1 MPKNSLR
8 LFTVSLHDGQMREP
22 QPWEAAQLRPIV
34 GKAADGTKTTTKPPA
49 VDYLEQL
56 IYDLDTRGTTPHVF
70 GQAKAEDDEEDVV
83 ATKGHVVRWSS
94 TGRTGTVLRL
104 KFEAGPITEEGVL
117 VDPDGKSADLDLGS
131 QRRATLYPYRASLIT
146 ETGKKYGILAIE
158 CRGARCPR
166 DPLVRA
172 MHEASPAGWR
182 VRIHEG
188 VAQVTAITQFIDE
201 ANVNAVTFI
210 EYGFAKDGT
219 KKAGQRKA
227 LRVDAVKGGFDQIK
241 KAAKQ
246 WAMNQWK
253 STDAVAAQQLL
264 PLAVS
269 EKIAIAFNDVAVEF
283 GTDKD
288 QRTFKPGSNFKL
300 FSYFL
305 GTEIVSDDD
314 FFDRAEAEAKKIIES
329 VQSMA
334 SKAATE

>member
-8 LFTVSLHDGQMREP
+8 LFTVSLHDGQMRDP
-22 QPWEAAQLRPIV
+22 QPWEAAQLRPTTRT
-34 GKAADGTKTTTKPPA
+34 GEDGSKTTIKHEP
-49 VDYLEQL
+49 VDYLDQL
-56 IYDLDTRGTTPHVF
+56 VADLNARGTIPHVF
-70 GQAKAEDDEEDVV
+70 GPAKAEDDEEEVTV
-83 ATKGHVVRWSS
+83 TKGHVVRWSS
-94 TGRTGTVLRL
+94 TGRTASVLRL
-104 KFEAGPITEEGVL
+104 KFQAGPITEEGVL
-117 VDPDGKSADLDLGS
+117 VDPEGAAADLDLGA
-131 QRRATLYPYRASLIT
+131 QRRATLYPYRATLVT
-146 ETGKKYGILAIE
+146 EPGKNYGILAVE
-158 CRGARCPR
+158 VRGARCPR

-172 MHEASPAGWR
+172 MYEASADSWR

-188 VAQVTAITQFIDE
+188 VAQATAITQFIDE

-210 EYGFAKDGT
+210 EYGFDKDGK

-227 LRVDAVKGGFDQIK
+227 LRVDAIKGGFDQIK

-246 WAMNQWK
+246 WVNDQWK

-269 EKIAIAFNDVAVEF
+269 EEIRIAFNDVAVEF
-283 GTDKD
+283 GTDNE

-305 GTEIVSDDD
+305 GENIVSDED
-314 FFDRAEAEAKKIIES
+314 FYERAEVEAKKIIEN

-334 SKAATE
+334 SEASAE